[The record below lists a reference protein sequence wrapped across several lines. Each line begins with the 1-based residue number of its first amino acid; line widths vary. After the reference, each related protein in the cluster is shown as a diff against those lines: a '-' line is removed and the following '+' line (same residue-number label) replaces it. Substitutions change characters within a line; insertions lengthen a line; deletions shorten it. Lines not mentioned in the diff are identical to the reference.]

1 MLKKIFLLTLMLTL
15 TSCRSVGEKFTFT
28 AVVLGINEVTTTDT
42 FDVLVTTTNTSGED
56 FHYEGSSIVIGAIIY
71 LKNSDGH
78 IIRPLD
84 VPVTKDYRQ
93 MVFKNDD
100 TITRTWTF
108 VLSEDDDCGSYDLY
122 FEFFDD
128 CEKLENFINIK
139 E

>member
-1 MLKKIFLLTLMLTL
+1 MLKKILLFTLMLAL
-15 TSCRSVGEKFTFT
+15 TSCRSVGDKFTYT
-28 AVVLGINEVTTTDT
+28 AVVMATSDVMVGDT
-42 FDVLVTTTNTSGED
+42 FDVLVTTTNTSLED
-56 FHYEGSSIVIGAIIY
+56 FHYEGSSTVIGAIIY

-84 VPVTKDYRQ
+84 VPVTKDYRK
-93 MVFKNDD
+93 MVFKNKE

-128 CEKLENFINIK
+128 CEKLDNFINIK